1 MAGTPP
7 QQQALA
13 RFFVSPSGGGAR
25 ARSGAFAAIR
35 GNDQLLRDAQ
45 ALYDQILPAGAAAS
59 SSTMAFVPADEA
71 NARNSE
77 SEQEKIWA
85 LVAVVATGMTQ
96 ELLLERRQA
105 EGGRGGDNEEMP
117 TPLTWHLVELLA
129 EADVSLREFLLYF
142 TSLFNRLLLEPELLA
157 ATTLLKEEFTIAALL
172 FEKYRVLWEKLVPP
186 STAAGRPKQVET
198 TGNKTADS
206 DLQETVD
213 PEPESAMD
221 AQDSETKEATKQVD
235 GKRQR
240 QLCEAGWLLF
250 LLAKRRLSAHYSGL
264 GQSYNLLLAVL
275 HLVISTL
282 HGSQRSVE
290 AEVAAALS
298 AMGALGASESKPD
311 PAQRNGHAKTSAEIL
326 EALCAAPK
334 VDMDDVARAS
344 GHLAL
349 VLQHLKDEG
358 ALHVAGEETVPL
370 DTAVLG
376 DSVLETNV
384 AQLSK
389 LYCDD
394 YLDGCGKLDERFFLD
409 ASLQRVIMGPNSGTQ
424 GGDGNGGAKATI
436 APIFDAAA
444 ASSSANRTTGNSMLS
459 PVRRNMMARR
469 RENGASAVIRG
480 TMTPP
485 RHQQQSS
492 LSAQSQGMNSPL
504 MHSWQWQG
512 SPGGA
517 RLLPFGAS
525 PRPSPASM
533 YTPVTAAVEIGNWVR
548 ETLSST
554 MLTPVPPQLRQ
565 FFTDC
570 TSDPTEYIARVLRE
584 RSELLMSART
594 GGRVTSARV
603 RSTAALVMDD
613 SKDGGSDENFGR
625 LNASYSSGVDDSL
638 KRTKN
643 LAVVLFYR
651 VLEPMLRSERE
662 RLRSGDFSKLLN
674 NEVFIAALF
683 ACCAEVT
690 LKSHSLITL
699 SYPFLLEHLHVNA
712 FHFVTTSESFVKYAP
727 KLPVALKK
735 HMGDV
740 KNRILDSLAWRS
752 DSALFGL
759 LEQGNRTLLGPITPS
774 PVGAASPST
783 SVING
788 ADHGNG
794 GNNDAA
800 VPTSGSAGHA
810 PVLRLFFR
818 MVLSRAASRVY
829 QLGNLLGLDSTDLN
843 QVWTAVKE
851 CVTSHHYL
859 LKDRHLDLIVLC
871 TIYSVCK
878 VSRGPKTSQ
887 AASSMSFKRLLASYK
902 QLNRQALTDSR
913 AAGGSSVFASQNTE
927 GVTYNIK
934 LDGDHSRGD
943 IIKFYNGCYIKHMKS
958 FVLQFQLQDSQMAA
972 ADAVVA
978 NALDPSSTPQEPPPG
993 FTPRKEGTN
1002 GAVSLAAS
1010 SSDAESIRQAA
1021 SEAVNKLLNTHID
1034 ASNGGNVGKNTALP
1048 STPPRPTR
1056 RGGVWASPFGSPAV
1070 SALQMFTSAEV
1081 QTLPVSMH
1089 QTSPKRVRSSNV
1101 FMSPLQQ
1108 VRLDRRSQL
1117 TPRSHALY
1125 AFGESPARF
1134 GVDQSRREQ
1143 RACA

>member
-1 MAGTPP
+1 MAGTPRP
-7 QQQALA
+7 QRALA

-25 ARSGAFAAIR
+25 SRSGAFAAIR
-35 GNDQLLRDAQ
+35 GNEQLLRDAQ

-59 SSTMAFVPADEA
+59 SSTMAFVSADEV
-71 NARNSE
+71 NARSSE
-77 SEQEKIWA
+77 SEQEKMWA

-96 ELLLERRQA
+96 ELKLERRQA
-105 EGGRGGDNEEMP
+105 EGERGGEEEMP

-172 FEKYRVLWEKLVPP
+172 FEKYRVLWEKLVSPP
-186 STAAGRPKQVET
+186 TADGEQKQVKT
-198 TGNKTADS
+198 TGNTP
-206 DLQETVD
+206 QETVD
-213 PEPESAMD
+213 PEPENAMD
-221 AQDSETKEATKQVD
+221 APDSATKPTD
-235 GKRQR
+235 GKRPR

-282 HGSQRSVE
+282 HGSQPSVE

-298 AMGALGASESKPD
+298 AMGALGAAESKPD

-334 VDMDDVARAS
+334 VDVDDVTRAS

-358 ALHVAGEETVPL
+358 ALHVAGEEAVPL
-370 DTAVLG
+370 GTAALA

-389 LYCDD
+389 LYRDD

-409 ASLQRVIMGPNSGTQ
+409 ASLQRAIMGPNSGTQ
-424 GGDGNGGAKATI
+424 GSDGNGGAKATI
-436 APIFDAAA
+436 APMFDAATT
-444 ASSSANRTTGNSMLS
+444 SSSAPNANRTTGNSMLS

-492 LSAQSQGMNSPL
+492 LSTQSQGMNSPL

-525 PRPSPASM
+525 PRPSPASI

-554 MLTPVPPQLRQ
+554 MLTPVTPQLRQ
-565 FFTDC
+565 FFADC

-613 SKDGGSDENFGR
+613 SKDGGSDENSGR
-625 LNASYSSGVDDSL
+625 VNASYSSGVDDSL

-740 KNRILDSLAWRS
+740 KNRILDSLVWRS

-759 LEQGNRTLLGPITPS
+759 LEQGNRTLVGPVAPS

-794 GNNDAA
+794 GNNDAV

-843 QVWTAVKE
+843 QIWTAVKE
-851 CVTSHHYL
+851 CVTSHHHL

-902 QLNRQALTDSR
+902 QLNRQTLTDSR

-934 LDGDHSRGD
+934 LDGEHSRGD

-978 NALDPSSTPQEPPPG
+978 NALDSSSTPQAPPPG

-1002 GAVSLAAS
+1002 GAVGLTAL

-1021 SEAVNKLLNTHID
+1021 SEAVSKLLNTHID
-1034 ASNGGNVGKNTALP
+1034 ASNGGNIGKNAALP

-1125 AFGESPARF
+1125 AFGESPAR
-1134 GVDQSRREQ
+1134 VSVVSCVLVSPASCVAWQMY
-1143 RACA
+1143 